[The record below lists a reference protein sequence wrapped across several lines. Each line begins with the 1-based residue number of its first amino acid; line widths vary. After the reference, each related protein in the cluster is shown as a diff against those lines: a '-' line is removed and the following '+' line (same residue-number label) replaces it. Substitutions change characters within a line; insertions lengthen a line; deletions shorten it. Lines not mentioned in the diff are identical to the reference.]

1 MLKNYKQVMR
11 GKGGRRTQ
19 QLADS
24 ASTSMSIPNTK
35 FRGKHRNKHIDRPK
49 QDDDVTDRR
58 SLLNKL
64 QRKLFTKKIVQKDR
78 GPAYTP
84 LIYYHGL
91 GWYKKNVI
99 STYNVLH

>member
-1 MLKNYKQVMR
+1 MVKNNKQVMQ

-19 QLADS
+19 RLAGS

-35 FRGKHRNKHIDRPK
+35 FRGKHKNKHIDRAK
-49 QDDDVTDRR
+49 QDDDVTGKR
-58 SLLNKL
+58 SLLNTL
-64 QRKLFTKKIVQKDR
+64 QKKSFTEKIVQKDG

-84 LIYYHGL
+84 LYYYGL

-99 STYNVLH
+99 STYNKLQ